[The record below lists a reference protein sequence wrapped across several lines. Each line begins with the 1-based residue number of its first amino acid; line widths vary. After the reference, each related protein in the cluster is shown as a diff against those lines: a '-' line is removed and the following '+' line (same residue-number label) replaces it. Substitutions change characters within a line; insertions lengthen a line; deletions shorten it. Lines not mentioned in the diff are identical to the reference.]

1 MGKYDAEK
9 TEVLEVSR
17 RLSREGYFGARGGT
31 SGNVSVLVPGEDAI
45 AVTPSGLG
53 YETMTPDDIC
63 VVGFDLAPLEGEHK
77 PSVETPMHI
86 AVYRNREDVS
96 AVIHTHQPHASV
108 FSVLHMPIPVLFD
121 ELAVAIGPSVAVAPY
136 GLSGTQDLLDAVVSV
151 LGNRCH
157 CYIMRNHGALCVGP
171 DLTRA
176 HYFVELLEKAA
187 MVYHNALA
195 TGRPV
200 HTLPGELAEK
210 LHKDVMAAQDEAAA
224 ARRAAYGA

>member
-1 MGKYDAEK
+1 MSRYNAQK

-17 RLSREGYFGARGGT
+17 RLSREGYFGAKGGT
-31 SGNVSVLVPGEDAI
+31 SGNVSVLIPGEEAI

-63 VVGFDLAPLEGEHK
+63 VMDFDLKAIEGEHN

-121 ELAVAIGPSVAVAPY
+121 ELAVAIGPSISVAPY
-136 GLSGTQDLLDAVVSV
+136 GFSGSQALHDAVVSV

-157 CYIMRNHGALCVGP
+157 CYIMCNHGALCVGP
-171 DLTRA
+171 DLTRT

-200 HTLPGELAEK
+200 HPLPGELAEK

-224 ARRAAYGA
+224 ARRAAGGV